1 MQGDL
6 EVGIEL
12 EKHSKLLTLLTRV
25 NIIKY
30 NSVTITLKGISA
42 RKKDFFVTYSL
53 PLINCERPRNEKSYV
68 SRS

>member
-1 MQGDL
+1 M
-6 EVGIEL
+6 
-12 EKHSKLLTLLTRV
+12 EKHIKLLTLLTRV

-53 PLINCERPRNEKSYV
+53 PLINCERARNEKS
-68 SRS
+68 